1 MNNKTYHIILF
12 LFFCQ
17 ILAAQDFAG
26 TLLVNTQPLEQ
37 PSDQIIKE
45 AGADDIAEG
54 FILLDAATLS
64 YTTTEQNIFNAAVSN
79 CSANN
84 YRYGVYMHAVNL
96 PAGMTIEARL
106 NNTGSA
112 DLSGNLVGGVL
123 ATLLQGIFGARG
135 AYPRG
140 GFGAWFEIPNNAN
153 NALLIYEFVGCRQ
166 GMTLDFR
173 VKASSRLGGGI
184 INSSNNL
191 QLVYTVRGKSL
202 I

>member
-1 MNNKTYHIILF
+1 MKNKIHIIILF

-17 ILAAQDFAG
+17 ILPAQDFAG
-26 TLLVNTQPLEQ
+26 TLVVNTQPLNQ

-64 YTTTEQNIFNAAVSN
+64 YSTTEQNIFNAAVSN
-79 CSANN
+79 CSGNN
-84 YRYGVYMHAVNL
+84 YRYGVYMHAINL

-106 NNTGSA
+106 NEPGSA
-112 DLSGNLVGGVL
+112 DLSGDPVGGVL

-140 GFGAWFEIPNNAN
+140 GAGEWFEIPTNGNNAI
-153 NALLIYEFVGCRQ
+153 LIYEFVGCRQ

-173 VKASSRLGGGI
+173 VKATSRLGGGTAA
-184 INSSNNL
+184 NANL